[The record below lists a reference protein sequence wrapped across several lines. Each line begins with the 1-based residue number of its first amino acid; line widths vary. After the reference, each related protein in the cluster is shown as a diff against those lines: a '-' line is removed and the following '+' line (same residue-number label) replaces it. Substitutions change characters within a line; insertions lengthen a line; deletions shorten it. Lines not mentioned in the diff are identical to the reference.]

1 MFKKKNDAILRQKLP
16 DVKDWFQSYALLN
29 LMKLFLKF
37 LNEKKNWNSHAFCMI
52 FKTKSKRLI
61 MKGYCLKAVLKRLF
75 FHLFI
80 DLFCEIE
87 VYFYQNIGNLFIS
100 DINFKEF

>member
-37 LNEKKNWNSHAFCMI
+37 LNEKKIEIHTLSVWFLKQN
-52 FKTKSKRLI
+52 L
-61 MKGYCLKAVLKRLF
+61 KG
-75 FHLFI
+75 
-80 DLFCEIE
+80 
-87 VYFYQNIGNLFIS
+87 
-100 DINFKEF
+100 